1 MLEIQQHYD
10 LIEEKDR
17 LSSGVGLL
25 EKERTQEI
33 INRYLDKKNAV
44 LLDIGGAAGVYS
56 FWLAAAGLQ
65 VHLIDAS
72 PKHIEQAKKINA
84 SSKAKLGSLT
94 LGDSRDLNRF
104 GDDSVDAILLFGPL
118 YHLVKKEDRQKT
130 LQECFRVLRKNGK
143 LFCAGINRYAS
154 LYDGLFR
161 GLIDDAEFM
170 KILKEDLKT
179 GEHKNPSGHPQY
191 FTTAFFQLPNEMEE
205 EISEAGF
212 NLIKTLPVEGPLWF
226 VKSFEER
233 WHNSEQKKQLLNILT
248 SIENES
254 FSLVLTQ
261 HYVAVSTKFV

>member
-33 INRYLDKKNAV
+33 IKRYLDKKNAV
-44 LLDIGGAAGVYS
+44 ILDVGGAAGVYS
-56 FWLAAAGLQ
+56 FWLAAAEHE

-72 PKHIEQAKKINA
+72 PKHIEQAKRINL
-84 SSKAKLGSLT
+84 SSEAKLKSIAV
-94 LGDSRDLNRF
+94 GDARDLSQFAN
-104 GDDSVDAILLFGPL
+104 DSVDTILLLGPL
-118 YHLVKKEDRQKT
+118 YHLVQKADRIKT
-130 LQECFRVLRKNGK
+130 LQECFRVLKKNGK
-143 LFCAGINRYAS
+143 LFCAGINRWAS

-161 GLIDDAEFM
+161 GLIDDPQFM
-170 KILKEDLKT
+170 KILKEDLKS

-205 EISEAGF
+205 EIQEAGF
-212 NLIKTLPVEGPLWF
+212 NLVKTLPVEGPLWF

-233 WHNSEQKKQLLNILT
+233 WGNSEQKKKLLNILT
-248 SIENES
+248 SIENKS

-261 HYVAVSTKFV
+261 HYVVVSTKFA